1 MELDFDKIFE
11 IPTRALYISRAHPY
25 IKRDW
30 RWALYF
36 SIVHGIFTVGFFTI
50 IYNIICHDLKSNNFA
65 QICKNGVLL
74 VVYVIITFQYCV
86 LLWHQDA
93 LVDLINYMKR
103 DYEQSKDLSCIER
116 DTLNK
121 YVKLSVWVCKQWF
134 VIGTV
139 GPGTFIV
146 KSFVL
151 MLYYYVIDEF
161 KFVPVYD
168 LVYPSIIEKN
178 NNNIFVFMLTYVLMF
193 LFACYSALMYIA
205 YVPLGPIFVLHICGQ
220 LELVEKRIDD
230 LFVVYDDIIIRKK
243 LKSIIMQ
250 LQYIYSF
257 VDRINQIFKIAYELT
272 LKGSTLMLPIT
283 CYEVLDF
290 LALDLLKFSL
300 QAFKHGEV
308 RLEFIMFIVGGTL
321 ISSSPCYYSDLLMEK
336 GENVRL
342 ALYTCGWELHYD
354 RRTRTTLQLML
365 QRALRPI
372 AIQTIFR
379 ALCLDTLTFQQSYA
393 IFNLMNAMWS

>member
-193 LFACYSALMYIA
+193 
-205 YVPLGPIFVLHICGQ
+205 
-220 LELVEKRIDD
+220 
-230 LFVVYDDIIIRKK
+230 
-243 LKSIIMQ
+243 
-250 LQYIYSF
+250 F

-272 LKGSTLMLPIT
+272 LKGSTVMLPIT
-283 CYEVLDF
+283 CYEVLE
-290 LALDLLKFSL
+290 
-300 QAFKHGEV
+300 AFKHGEV

-321 ISSSPCYYSDLLMEK
+321 ISSSPCYYSGLLMEK

-379 ALCLDTLTFQQSYA
+379 ALCLDALTDLFQQSYA
-393 IFNLMNAMWS
+393 IFNLINAMWG

>member
-1 MELDFDKIFE
+1 MELDFDKIFK
-11 IPTRALYISRAHPY
+11 ISTRALNISRAHPY

-36 SIVHGIFTVGFFTI
+36 SIVHGIFTVAFFTI

-65 QICKNGVLL
+65 QICKNGVLF
-74 VVYVIITFQYCV
+74 VVYVVITFQYCV
-86 LLWHQDA
+86 LLWHQEA
-93 LVDLINYMKR
+93 LVDLINDMKR

-121 YVKLSVWVCKQWF
+121 YVKLGVWVSKQWL

-139 GPGTFIV
+139 GPGIFIV

-178 NNNIFVFMLTYVLMF
+178 KDNIFVFMLTYVLMF
-193 LFACYSALMYIA
+193 LFACYSGLMYIA
-205 YVPLGPIFVLHICGQ
+205 YVPLGPIFMLHICGQ
-220 LELVEKRIDD
+220 LELTERRIDD
-230 LFVVYDDIIIRKK
+230 LFVECDDIIIREK
-243 LKSIIMQ
+243 LKSIIMR

-257 VDRINQIFKIAYELT
+257 VDRIKQIFKIAYELT

-283 CYEVLDF
+283 CYEVLE
-290 LALDLLKFSL
+290 AFS
-300 QAFKHGEV
+300 HGEV
-308 RLEFIMFIVGGTL
+308 SLEFITFIVGGTL

-365 QRALRPI
+365 QHALRPI

-379 ALCLDTLTFQQSYA
+379 TLCLDALTDLFQQSYA
-393 IFNLMNAMWS
+393 IFNLMNAMWG